1 MQRVGIFGGT
11 FDPIHEGHLAV
22 ANAVVAELGLDIV
35 YFVPAGDPY
44 LRRPPIASVED
55 RIAMVELAIRD
66 EKRYLL
72 SAVDAERPGPTYS
85 IDTVGDI
92 GDIAGPDAKLFL
104 IVGAD
109 AAKQIARW
117 RDPEALAAA
126 TEIVVVGRPDQPLP
140 LDLPPGHPAR
150 DGVFVNTLRSP
161 VSGTVIR
168 DALASGMPITGMVPE
183 RVEQYILTK
192 KLYPIGE

>member
-1 MQRVGIFGGT
+1 M
-11 FDPIHEGHLAV
+11 

-85 IDTVGDI
+85 IDTLVDI
-92 GDIAGPDAKLFL
+92 GDIAGPDAELFL

-109 AAKQIARW
+109 AAQQIARW

-126 TEIVVVGRPDQPLP
+126 AQIVVVGRPDQPQP

-150 DGVFVNTLRSP
+150 DGIFVNTLRSP

-183 RVEQYILTK
+183 RVERYILSK